1 MATPLLSNKTTDA
14 REAMAALISSR
25 SLSVRE
31 EDPEYAAA
39 VAVLA
44 WRIAD
49 AMADERQLRD
59 DGFRKPRSI
68 T

>member
-14 REAMAALISSR
+14 REAMTALISSR

-31 EDPEYAAA
+31 DEPEYPALVAAI
-39 VAVLA
+39 A

-59 DGFRKPRSI
+59 DGFRQPKGIR
-68 T
+68 